1 LSFFEELKRRNV
13 FKVTVIYVIVG
24 WVLLQVAD
32 VLFSALNLP
41 GWTVTL
47 VAGLLIIGFPVAL
60 IFAWAFELTPEGVRR
75 EGTAVPAAE
84 VEESAEREVVEESA
98 AYASAL
104 AVSVAD
110 AKSIAVLPFV
120 NMSDDE
126 SNEYFSD
133 GISEELLNL
142 LAKIPKLRVAAQT
155 SSFSLKGKEM
165 QILEVGEILKV
176 DHVLEGSVR
185 KAGNQVRITA
195 QLIKVD
201 DGYHMWS
208 ETYDR
213 TLDNIFAIQDEIA
226 VAVVEQLKITLLG
239 QVPTVKKTDPTAYAL
254 YLRARQLARQ
264 SNAKAWEQS
273 IVLYQQALAAAPGY
287 ASAWAGLADVYS
299 RQTNKALRS
308 FDEGYAL
315 ALDAAEKALEV
326 DPENADAHAS
336 LGSIAL
342 SSNSDIAMSARHFEQ
357 ALALGADNPDILLE
371 AAILAR
377 SLGRQDVAIALLEF
391 VVARDPVNSISHYRL
406 GSTYLWAGRLDAA
419 IASIR
424 IALSLSPGRIVAQW
438 AIGVAL
444 LLKGEPKAALEA
456 MQQESDKG
464 WRTAGLVLAYHALG
478 QVAESDAA
486 LVEIIESLEHEAA
499 YNIAYLFAFRGE
511 SDRAFEW
518 LDKAVQYNDPGLQDI
533 PVQPLFSNVH
543 SDPRWLP
550 FLESIGKS
558 PRQLAAIGFK
568 VTLPE

>member
-1 LSFFEELKRRNV
+1 MSFFEELKRRNV

>member
-24 WVLLQVAD
+24 WMLLQVAD

-239 QVPTVKKTDPTAYAL
+239 QIPTVKKTDPTAYAL

-518 LDKAVQYNDPGLQDI
+518 LDKAVHYNDPGLQDI

>member
-1 LSFFEELKRRNV
+1 MSFFEELKRRNV

-185 KAGNQVRITA
+185 KAGNQVRITV

-273 IVLYQQALAAAPGY
+273 IVLYQQALAVAPGY

>member
-185 KAGNQVRITA
+185 KAGNQVRITV

-342 SSNSDIAMSARHFEQ
+342 SANSDIAMSARHFEQ

>member
-1 LSFFEELKRRNV
+1 MSFFEELKRRNV

-239 QVPTVKKTDPTAYAL
+239 QIPTVKKTDPTAYAL

-357 ALALGADNPDILLE
+357 ALALGADNPDILLK

-377 SLGRQDVAIALLEF
+377 SLGRQNVAIALLEF

-518 LDKAVQYNDPGLQDI
+518 LDKAVHYNDPGLQDI

>member
-1 LSFFEELKRRNV
+1 
-13 FKVTVIYVIVG
+13 
-24 WVLLQVAD
+24 
-32 VLFSALNLP
+32 
-41 GWTVTL
+41 
-47 VAGLLIIGFPVAL
+47 
-60 IFAWAFELTPEGVRR
+60 
-75 EGTAVPAAE
+75 
-84 VEESAEREVVEESA
+84 
-98 AYASAL
+98 
-104 AVSVAD
+104 
-110 AKSIAVLPFV
+110 
-120 NMSDDE
+120 M
-126 SNEYFSD
+126 
-133 GISEELLNL
+133 
-142 LAKIPKLRVAAQT
+142 
-155 SSFSLKGKEM
+155 
-165 QILEVGEILKV
+165 
-176 DHVLEGSVR
+176 
-185 KAGNQVRITA
+185 
-195 QLIKVD
+195 
-201 DGYHMWS
+201 
-208 ETYDR
+208 
-213 TLDNIFAIQDEIA
+213 
-226 VAVVEQLKITLLG
+226 
-239 QVPTVKKTDPTAYAL
+239 
-254 YLRARQLARQ
+254 
-264 SNAKAWEQS
+264 
-273 IVLYQQALAAAPGY
+273 LYQQALAVAPGY

>member
-1 LSFFEELKRRNV
+1 MSFFEELKRRNV

-239 QVPTVKKTDPTAYAL
+239 QIPTVKKTDPTAYAL

-357 ALALGADNPDILLE
+357 ALALGADNPDILLK

>member
-13 FKVTVIYVIVG
+13 FKVTIIYVIVG

-239 QVPTVKKTDPTAYAL
+239 QIPTVKKTDPTAYAL

-287 ASAWAGLADVYS
+287 ASAWTGLADVYS

-518 LDKAVQYNDPGLQDI
+518 LDKAVHYNDPGLQDI

>member
-1 LSFFEELKRRNV
+1 MSFFEELKRRNV
-13 FKVTVIYVIVG
+13 FKVTIIYVIVG

-185 KAGNQVRITA
+185 KAGNQVRITV

-287 ASAWAGLADVYS
+287 ASAWTGLADVYS

>member
-1 LSFFEELKRRNV
+1 MSFFEELKRRNV
-13 FKVTVIYVIVG
+13 FKVTIIYVIVG

-185 KAGNQVRITA
+185 KAGNQVRITV

-273 IVLYQQALAAAPGY
+273 IVLYQQALAVAPGY

-478 QVAESDAA
+478 QVAESGAA

>member
-1 LSFFEELKRRNV
+1 MSFFEELKRRNV

-185 KAGNQVRITA
+185 KAGNQVRITV

-239 QVPTVKKTDPTAYAL
+239 QIPTVKKTDPTAYAL

-273 IVLYQQALAAAPGY
+273 IVLYQQALAVAPGY

-357 ALALGADNPDILLE
+357 ALALGADNPDILLK